1 LAGLVLISEG
11 ISVHCHG
18 SSKES
23 FMATGQRTKRNL
35 KSRPKYR
42 RERSL
47 ATRRRKA
54 KSRAAH
60 KRGLNRSR
68 ARRRNK

>member
-1 LAGLVLISEG
+1 
-11 ISVHCHG
+11 
-18 SSKES
+18 
-23 FMATGQRTKRNL
+23 MATGQRTKRSL

-42 RERSL
+42 RERTL

-54 KSRAAH
+54 KARAAH

-68 ARRRNK
+68 TRRRNK